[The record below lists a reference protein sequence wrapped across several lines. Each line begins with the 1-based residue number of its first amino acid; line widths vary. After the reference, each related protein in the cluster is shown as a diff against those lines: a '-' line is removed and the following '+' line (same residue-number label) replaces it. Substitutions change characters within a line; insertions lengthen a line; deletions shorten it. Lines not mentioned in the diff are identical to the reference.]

1 MTSRPRFVN
10 ATVRTSA
17 PFELR
22 SPFRESDVRQL
33 PLGATVSISGTIY
46 TGRDRLHKYLAEG
59 GETPADLHDGAI
71 FHCGPVVVKDSSQP
85 AGWRI
90 IAAGPTTS
98 SRENPYMPKIIAG
111 NGVRVILGKGGMGP
125 EIQTACREHGCVYIQ
140 VVGGAAAWLAKCVKR
155 VEDVWFYDEF
165 GATEAMWKLTVEG
178 LTGIVTIDANGESIF
193 SGVEQLS
200 KARLNTL
207 LGSPL
212 VIEGGSDGAPALK
225 YAPPHASAG
234 APPPLRIV
242 FMGSADVSC
251 RVLRALHM
259 TPGFVIQGVIT
270 QPDRPSGRYRH
281 LQPCEAKTAA
291 LALDLPVITPEK
303 VNAQEVRS
311 QIVDWR
317 PDVIVVV
324 AYGQFLGPKIL
335 SLPPLGCLNVHLSLL
350 PRYRG
355 AAPVHRCINAGDTV
369 SGVTIMR
376 MDPGMDSGDI
386 IMQESEP
393 IHADDT
399 AGTLHERLS
408 ELGASL
414 IVKCLPKW
422 RAGLII
428 PHAQKPEFVTFANKL
443 TKEEAKLDWAEESA
457 ADLAR
462 HVRAFNPWPACYT
475 FFEYTRHGRTQ
486 TERLKILRAR
496 AEDFP
501 EGAARTPAGTVA
513 DISPDGPA
521 IATNGGML
529 RLLEVQRPGARAIS
543 GADFLRGCPVRVM
556 QNFDAPQPP
565 PPTYK
570 KKDKDKSKDKNKTS
584 DAHDD

>member
-17 PFELR
+17 AFELR
-22 SPFRESDVRQL
+22 SPFREADVRQL

-71 FHCGPVVVKDSSQP
+71 FHCGPVVVKDAAQP

-98 SRENPYMPKIIAG
+98 SREDPYMPKIIAD

-178 LTGIVTIDANGESIF
+178 LTGIVAIDANGESIF

-200 KARLNTL
+200 KSRLNAL

-212 VIEGGSDGAPALK
+212 VIEGGPDGAPALK

-251 RVLRALHM
+251 RVLRALHK
-259 TPGFVIQGVIT
+259 TPGFVIQGVVT
-270 QPDRPSGRYRH
+270 QPDRPSGRNRR

-291 LALDLPVITPEK
+291 LALGLPVITPEK
-303 VNAQEVRS
+303 VNAPEVRT
-311 QIVDWR
+311 QLADWR

-324 AYGQFLGPKIL
+324 AYGQFLGAKIL

-350 PRYRG
+350 PRHRG

-376 MDPGMDSGDI
+376 MDHGMDSGDI
-386 IMQESEP
+386 LMQESEP

-414 IVKCLPKW
+414 IVQCLPKW
-422 RAGLII
+422 RAGLIT
-428 PHAQKPEFVTFANKL
+428 PRAQKPEDVTFANKL
-443 TKEEAKLDWAEESA
+443 TKEEAKLDWCDETAV
-457 ADLAR
+457 DLAR

-475 FFEYTRHGRTQ
+475 FFEYTRNGRTV
-486 TERLKILRAR
+486 TERLKVLRAR
-496 AEDFP
+496 AEDFA
-501 EGAARTPAGTVA
+501 EGATRTPAGTVA
-513 DISPDGPA
+513 DISPEGPA

-529 RLLEVQRPGARAIS
+529 RLLEVQRPGARAVS
-543 GADFLRGCPVRVM
+543 GGDFLRGCPVRVM
-556 QNFDAPQPP
+556 QNFDAPDP
-565 PPTYK
+565 
-570 KKDKDKSKDKNKTS
+570 

>member
-17 PFELR
+17 AFELR
-22 SPFRESDVRQL
+22 SPFREADVRQL

-59 GETPADLHDGAI
+59 GETPADLHDAAI
-71 FHCGPVVVKDSSQP
+71 FHCGPVVVSDPSQP

-98 SRENPYMPKIIAG
+98 CREDPYMPKIIVE

-178 LTGIVTIDANGESIF
+178 LTGIVAIDANGESIF

-200 KARLNTL
+200 KSRLNAL

-212 VIEGGSDGAPALK
+212 VIEGGEDGAPALK

-251 RVLRALHM
+251 TVLRALHR
-259 TPGFVIQGVIT
+259 TPGFVIQGVVT
-270 QPDRPSGRYRH
+270 QPDRPSGRNRR
-281 LQPCEAKTAA
+281 LQPCEAKSAA
-291 LALDLPVITPEK
+291 LALGLPVITPEK
-303 VNAQEVRS
+303 VNAPEVRT
-311 QIVDWR
+311 QIADWR

-324 AYGQFLGPKIL
+324 AYGQFLGAKIL

-350 PRYRG
+350 PRHRG

-376 MDPGMDSGDI
+376 MDHGMDSGDI
-386 IMQESEP
+386 LMQESEP

-408 ELGASL
+408 ELGAHL
-414 IVKCLPKW
+414 IVSCLPKW
-422 RAGLII
+422 RAGLIT
-428 PHAQKPEFVTFANKL
+428 PRAQKPEDVTFANKL
-443 TKEEAKLDWAEESA
+443 TKEEAKLDWVDETA

-475 FFEYTRHGRTQ
+475 FFEYTRNGRTA
-486 TERLKILRAR
+486 TERLKVLRAR

-501 EGAARTPAGTVA
+501 EGATRTPAGTVA
-513 DISPDGPA
+513 DISPEGPA

-529 RLLEVQRPGARAIS
+529 RLLEVQRPGARAVS
-543 GADFLRGCPVRVM
+543 GGDFLRGCPVRVM
-556 QNFDAPQPP
+556 QNFDAPDP
-565 PPTYK
+565 
-570 KKDKDKSKDKNKTS
+570 
-584 DAHDD
+584 DARDD

>member
-17 PFELR
+17 AFELR
-22 SPFRESDVRQL
+22 SPFREADVRQL

-71 FHCGPVVVKDSSQP
+71 FHCGPVVVRDSSQP

-98 SRENPYMPKIIAG
+98 SREDPYMPKIIAD

-125 EIQTACREHGCVYIQ
+125 EIQTACREHGCVYVQ

-178 LTGIVTIDANGESIF
+178 LTGIVAIDANGESIF

-200 KARLNTL
+200 KARLNAL

-212 VIEGGSDGAPALK
+212 VIEGGPDGAPALK

-251 RVLRALHM
+251 RVLRALHR
-259 TPGFVIQGVIT
+259 TPGFVIQGVVT
-270 QPDRPSGRYRH
+270 QPDRPSGRNRR

-291 LALDLPVITPEK
+291 LALGLPVITPEK
-303 VNAQEVRS
+303 VNAPEVRT
-311 QIVDWR
+311 QLADWH

-324 AYGQFLGPKIL
+324 AYGQFLGARIL

-350 PRYRG
+350 PRHRG

-376 MDPGMDSGDI
+376 MDHGMDSGDI
-386 IMQESEP
+386 LMQESEP

-414 IVKCLPKW
+414 IVNCLPKW
-422 RAGLII
+422 RAGLIT
-428 PHAQKPEFVTFANKL
+428 PRPQKPEDVTFANKL
-443 TKEEAKLDWAEESA
+443 TKEEAKLDWCDETA

-475 FFEYTRHGRTQ
+475 FFEYPRNGRTV
-486 TERLKILRAR
+486 TERLKVLRAR

-501 EGAARTPAGTVA
+501 ADATRTPAGTVA
-513 DISPDGPA
+513 DISPEGPA

-529 RLLEVQRPGARAIS
+529 RLLEVQRPGGRAIS
-543 GADFLRGCPVRVM
+543 GGDFLRGCPVRVM
-556 QNFDAPQPP
+556 QNFDAPDP
-565 PPTYK
+565 
-570 KKDKDKSKDKNKTS
+570 
-584 DAHDD
+584 DAHDH

>member
-17 PFELR
+17 ALELR
-22 SPFRESDVRQL
+22 APFREADVRQL
-33 PLGATVSISGTIY
+33 PLGATVSISGTVF

-59 GETPADLHDGAI
+59 GETPADLHDAAI
-71 FHCGPVVVKDSSQP
+71 YHCGPVVARDPSQP

-98 SRENPYMPKIIAG
+98 SRENPYMPRIIAG

-125 EIQTACREHGCVYIQ
+125 EIQAACREHGCVYIQ

-178 LTGIVTIDANGESIF
+178 LTGIVAIDANGESIF

-200 KARLNTL
+200 RTRLNAL

-212 VIEGGSDGAPALK
+212 VIEGGSGAPPLS
-225 YAPPHASAG
+225 YAPPHAPAG

-251 RVLRALHM
+251 MVLRALHR
-259 TPGFVIQGVIT
+259 TPGFVIQGVVT
-270 QPDRPSGRYRH
+270 QPDRPSGRNRR
-281 LQPCEAKTAA
+281 LQPCEAKAA
-291 LALDLPVITPEK
+291 AEALKLPVISPEK
-303 VNAQEVRS
+303 VNAPEVRN
-311 QIVDWR
+311 QLVDWR

-324 AYGQFLGPKIL
+324 AYGQFLGAKIL
-335 SLPPLGCLNVHLSLL
+335 SLPPLGCINVHLSLL
-350 PRYRG
+350 PRHRG

-376 MDPGMDSGDI
+376 MDHGMDSGDI
-386 IMQESEP
+386 LMQESEP

-414 IVKCLPKW
+414 IVRCLPKW
-422 RAGLII
+422 RAGLIT
-428 PHAQKPEFVTFANKL
+428 PRPQKPEEVTFANKL
-443 TKEEAKLDWAEESA
+443 TKEEAKLDWADESA

-475 FFEYTRHGRTQ
+475 FFEFARGERTVV
-486 TERLKILRAR
+486 ERLKVLRAR
-496 AEDFP
+496 AEEIP
-501 EGAARTPAGTVA
+501 PGALRAPAGTVA

-521 IATNGGML
+521 IAANGGML
-529 RLLEVQRPGARAIS
+529 RLLEVQRQGGRAIS
-543 GADFLRGCPVRVM
+543 GGDFLRGCHVRTL
-556 QNFDAPQPP
+556 QNFDAPDP
-565 PPTYK
+565 
-570 KKDKDKSKDKNKTS
+570 
-584 DAHDD
+584 DARDGRHD

>member
-1 MTSRPRFVN
+1 
-10 ATVRTSA
+10 
-17 PFELR
+17 
-22 SPFRESDVRQL
+22 
-33 PLGATVSISGTIY
+33 
-46 TGRDRLHKYLAEG
+46 
-59 GETPADLHDGAI
+59 
-71 FHCGPVVVKDSSQP
+71 
-85 AGWRI
+85 
-90 IAAGPTTS
+90 
-98 SRENPYMPKIIAG
+98 
-111 NGVRVILGKGGMGP
+111 
-125 EIQTACREHGCVYIQ
+125 
-140 VVGGAAAWLAKCVKR
+140 
-155 VEDVWFYDEF
+155 
-165 GATEAMWKLTVEG
+165 G
-178 LTGIVTIDANGESIF
+178 LTGIVAIDANGESIF

-212 VIEGGSDGAPALK
+212 VIEGGSEGVPTLK

-259 TPGFVIQGVIT
+259 TPGFVIQGVVT

-291 LALDLPVITPEK
+291 LALGLPVITPEK

-386 IMQESEP
+386 VMQESEP

-529 RLLEVQRPGARAIS
+529 RLLEVQRPGACAVS

-565 PPTYK
+565 PPK
-570 KKDKDKSKDKNKTS
+570 SRKKDKDKSKDKDKTS

>member
-17 PFELR
+17 AFELR
-22 SPFRESDVRQL
+22 SPFREADVRQL

-71 FHCGPVVVKDSSQP
+71 FHCGPVVVGDSSQP

-98 SRENPYMPKIIAG
+98 SREDPYMPKIIAE

-178 LTGIVTIDANGESIF
+178 LTGIVAIDANGESIF

-200 KARLNTL
+200 KSRLNAL

-212 VIEGGSDGAPALK
+212 VIEGGPDGAPALK
-225 YAPPHASAG
+225 YEPPHASAG
-234 APPPLRIV
+234 TPPPLRIV

-251 RVLRALHM
+251 RVLRALHK
-259 TPGFVIQGVIT
+259 TPGFVIQGVVT
-270 QPDRPSGRYRH
+270 QPDRPSGRNRR

-291 LALDLPVITPEK
+291 LALGLPVITPEK
-303 VNAQEVRS
+303 VNAPEVRT
-311 QIVDWR
+311 QIADWR

-324 AYGQFLGPKIL
+324 AYGQFLGAKIL

-350 PRYRG
+350 PRHRG

-376 MDPGMDSGDI
+376 MDHGMDSGDI
-386 IMQESEP
+386 LMQESEP

-408 ELGASL
+408 ELGAHL
-414 IVKCLPKW
+414 IVSCLPKW
-422 RAGLII
+422 RAGLIT
-428 PHAQKPEFVTFANKL
+428 PRAQKPEDVTFANKL
-443 TKEEAKLDWAEESA
+443 TKEEAKLDWVDETA

-475 FFEYTRHGRTQ
+475 FFEYTRNGRTL

-501 EGAARTPAGTVA
+501 EGATRTPAGTVA
-513 DISPDGPA
+513 DISPEGPA

-529 RLLEVQRPGARAIS
+529 RLLEVQRPGARAVS
-543 GADFLRGCPVRVM
+543 GGDFLRGCPVRVM
-556 QNFDAPQPP
+556 QNFDAPDP
-565 PPTYK
+565 
-570 KKDKDKSKDKNKTS
+570 

>member
-17 PFELR
+17 AFELR
-22 SPFRESDVRQL
+22 APFREKDVRQL

-71 FHCGPVVVKDSSQP
+71 FHCGPVVASDPSQP

-98 SRENPYMPKIIAG
+98 SRENPYMPKIIAE

-165 GATEAMWKLTVEG
+165 GATEAMWKLSVEG
-178 LTGIVTIDANGESIF
+178 LTGIVAIDANGESIF

-200 KARLNTL
+200 RARLNAL
-207 LGSPL
+207 LSSPL
-212 VIEGGSDGAPALK
+212 VIEGGADGAPALT
-225 YAPPHASAG
+225 YAPPHDSAG

-251 RVLRALHM
+251 TVLRALHR
-259 TPGFVIQGVIT
+259 TPGFVIQGVVT
-270 QPDRPSGRYRH
+270 QPDRPSGRNRR

-291 LALDLPVITPEK
+291 LALGLPVISPEK
-303 VNAQEVRS
+303 VNTPDVRT
-311 QIVDWR
+311 QIADWR

-324 AYGQFLGPKIL
+324 AYGQFLGSKIL
-335 SLPPLGCLNVHLSLL
+335 TLPPLGCLNVHLSLL

-386 IMQESEP
+386 LMQESEP

-408 ELGASL
+408 ELGAGL
-414 IVKCLPKW
+414 IVRCLPKW
-422 RAGLII
+422 RAGLIS
-428 PHAQKPEFVTFANKL
+428 PRPQKPEDVTFANKL
-443 TKEEAKLDWAEESA
+443 TKEEAKLDWVDESA

-475 FFEYTRHGRTQ
+475 FFEYSRHGRTV
-486 TERLKILRAR
+486 TERLKVLRAR

-501 EGAARTPAGTVA
+501 EGSARAPAGTVA
-513 DISPDGPA
+513 DISPEGPA
-521 IATNGGML
+521 ISTNGGML
-529 RLLEVQRPGARAIS
+529 RLLEVQRPGGRAVT
-543 GADFLRGCPVRVM
+543 GGEFLSGCPVRVM
-556 QNFDAPQPP
+556 QNFDAPDP
-565 PPTYK
+565 
-570 KKDKDKSKDKNKTS
+570 

>member
-17 PFELR
+17 AFELR
-22 SPFRESDVRQL
+22 SPFREADVRQL

-71 FHCGPVVVKDSSQP
+71 FHCGPVVVGDSSQP

-98 SRENPYMPKIIAG
+98 SREDPYMPKIIAD

-125 EIQTACREHGCVYIQ
+125 EIQTACREHSCVYIQ

-178 LTGIVTIDANGESIF
+178 LTGIVAIDANGESIF

-200 KARLNTL
+200 KSRLNAL

-212 VIEGGSDGAPALK
+212 VIEGGPDGAPALK
-225 YAPPHASAG
+225 YEPPHASAG

-251 RVLRALHM
+251 RVLRALHK
-259 TPGFVIQGVIT
+259 TPGFVIQGVVT
-270 QPDRPSGRYRH
+270 QPDRPSGRNRR

-291 LALDLPVITPEK
+291 LALGLPVITPEK
-303 VNAQEVRS
+303 VNAPEVRT
-311 QIVDWR
+311 QIADWR

-324 AYGQFLGPKIL
+324 AYGQFLGAKIL

-350 PRYRG
+350 PRHRG

-376 MDPGMDSGDI
+376 MDHGMDSGDI
-386 IMQESEP
+386 LMQESEP

-408 ELGASL
+408 ELGAHL
-414 IVKCLPKW
+414 IVSCLPKW
-422 RAGLII
+422 RAGLIT
-428 PHAQKPEFVTFANKL
+428 PRAQKPEDVTFANKL
-443 TKEEAKLDWAEESA
+443 TKEEAKLDWVDETA

-475 FFEYTRHGRTQ
+475 FFEYTRNGRTL

-501 EGAARTPAGTVA
+501 EGATRTPAGTVA
-513 DISPDGPA
+513 DISPEGPA

-529 RLLEVQRPGARAIS
+529 RLLEVQRPGARAVS
-543 GADFLRGCPVRVM
+543 GGDFLCGCPVRVM
-556 QNFDAPQPP
+556 QNFDAPDP
-565 PPTYK
+565 
-570 KKDKDKSKDKNKTS
+570 